1 MDEKED
7 KKMKKKLS
15 KSTLQYL
22 KEVTGNKKKY
32 FLILITVQILQGIS
46 GVCFALLLRI
56 VIDSALAHD
65 GKLLIRNICLFIGL
79 ICLQMLFSALLRYY
93 NELSKSTFENSCKA
107 RLFQQILSKDYGY
120 VTSIHSAEWMNR
132 LTSDTVVVSTGLTEI
147 VPGIAG
153 MVAKMI
159 GALSMI
165 IVLEPRFTFI
175 IGIGGIFMI
184 ALTSIFRK
192 KLRAYHKVMQEK
204 DGKVRI
210 FLQEHLHSLMI
221 VKVFTKEQDTYKQ
234 SLETMEEHQRA
245 RMDKTR
251 FSNICNIGFSFM
263 MNGAY
268 VLGAIYS
275 VVGIYRGTV
284 SYGTLMAMLQLINQI
299 QSPFANITSYIP
311 KYYAMI
317 ASSERLLEIESTIQD
332 RIENN
337 GCMDFESISLE
348 NIDFSYEKS
357 REEILN
363 NFSFNLHKGECVGF
377 TGPSGCGKS
386 TVLKVLLSLYP
397 VTRGK
402 KTIFYNNKED
412 ELTSKYRH
420 LFSYVPQGN
429 QLMSGTI
436 RDVVTFSNVENE
448 EKIWNALEIACA
460 SEFVQKL
467 PDGLDTKLKEQGS
480 GISEGQMQRLAIAR
494 AIYSN
499 RPILLLDE
507 ATSALDVNTE
517 KQVLSNLKEMKDITV
532 IIITHR
538 LEALSICT
546 REVQFKVRENE

>member
-1 MDEKED
+1 
-7 KKMKKKLS
+7 MKKKLS

-22 KEVTGNKKKY
+22 KEVTGNKKRY
-32 FLILITVQILQGIS
+32 FLILIIVQILQGIS

-56 VIDSALAHD
+56 VIDSAVAHD
-65 GKLLIRNICLFIGL
+65 GRALIRNICLFIGL
-79 ICLQMLFSALLRYY
+79 ICLQMLFSAILRYY

-107 RLFQQILSKDYGY
+107 RLFQQILSKDFSY
-120 VTSIHSAEWMNR
+120 VTSVHSAEWMNR

-153 MVAKMI
+153 MAAKMI

-165 IVLEPRFTFI
+165 IVLEPRFVFI
-175 IGIGGIFMI
+175 IGIGGILMI
-184 ALTSIFRK
+184 VLTSIFRK
-192 KLRAYHKVMQEK
+192 KLRAYHKIMQEK

-397 VTRGK
+397 ITSGK

-448 EKIWNALEIACA
+448 EKIWNALKIACA

-517 KQVLSNLKEMKDITV
+517 KQVLSNLKEMKDVTV

>member
-1 MDEKED
+1 
-7 KKMKKKLS
+7 MKKKLS

-22 KEVTGNKKKY
+22 KEVTGNKKQY
-32 FLILITVQILQGIS
+32 FLILIVVQILQGIS
-46 GVCFALLLRI
+46 GVCFALLLRS
-56 VIDSALAHD
+56 VIDSAVAHD
-65 GKLLIRNICLFIGL
+65 GTGLLRNTILFIGL
-79 ICLQMLFSALLRYY
+79 ICLQMIFNALLRYY
-93 NELSKSTFENSCKA
+93 NELSKATFENSSKS
-107 RLFQQILSKDYGY
+107 RLFQQILHRDYSY
-120 VTSIHSAEWMNR
+120 VTSVHSAEWMNR

-153 MVAKMI
+153 MAAKMI

-165 IVLEPRFTFI
+165 IMLEPRFVFV
-175 IGIGGIFMI
+175 IGIGGILMVV
-184 ALTSIFRK
+184 LTTVFRK
-192 KLRAYHKVMQEK
+192 KLRAYHKIMQEK
-204 DGKVRI
+204 DGNVRI

-221 VKVFTKEQDTYKQ
+221 VKVFTKEEDTYNE
-234 SLETMEEHQRA
+234 SLETMDDHKKA

-251 FSNICNIGFSFM
+251 FSNVCNIGFSFM

-275 VVGIYRGTV
+275 VIGIYNGTV
-284 SYGTLMAMLQLINQI
+284 SYGTLMALLQLINQI
-299 QSPFANITSYIP
+299 QAPFANITSYIP

-317 ASSERLLEIESTIQD
+317 ASSERLLEIENSNMD
-332 RIENN
+332 IEESN
-337 GCMDFESISLE
+337 GCTDFESISLQHVH
-348 NIDFSYEKS
+348 FSYEKN
-357 REEILN
+357 RDEILN
-363 NFSFNLHKGECVGF
+363 DFNLTLYKGECIGF

-397 VTRGK
+397 ITEGK
-402 KTIFYNNKED
+402 ITICSHGKEK
-412 ELTSKYRH
+412 ELSSGYRH

-429 QLMSGTI
+429 QLMLGTV

-448 EKIWNALEIACA
+448 EQIWKALDVACA
-460 SEFVQKL
+460 SEFVKNL
-467 PDGLDTKLKEQGS
+467 PDGLDTQLKEQGS

-517 KQVLSNLKEMKDITV
+517 KQVLSNLKSLKDMTV
-532 IIITHR
+532 IIVTHR

-546 REVQFKVRENE
+546 REVQFEVKEDE

>member
-1 MDEKED
+1 
-7 KKMKKKLS
+7 
-15 KSTLQYL
+15 
-22 KEVTGNKKKY
+22 
-32 FLILITVQILQGIS
+32 
-46 GVCFALLLRI
+46 
-56 VIDSALAHD
+56 
-65 GKLLIRNICLFIGL
+65 
-79 ICLQMLFSALLRYY
+79 MLFSALLRYY

-120 VTSIHSAEWMNR
+120 VTSVHSAEWMNR

-153 MVAKMI
+153 MAAKMI

-165 IVLEPRFTFI
+165 IVLEPRFVFI

-184 ALTSIFRK
+184 VLTSIFRK
-192 KLRAYHKVMQEK
+192 KLRAYHKIMQEK

-234 SLETMEEHQRA
+234 SLQTMEEHQRA

-317 ASSERLLEIESTIQD
+317 ASSERLLEIESSVQD

-337 GCMDFESISLE
+337 GCMDFESISLD

-363 NFSFNLHKGECVGF
+363 DFSFTLHKGECVGF

-397 VTRGK
+397 ITSGK
-402 KTIFYNNKED
+402 KKIFYNDKED

-448 EKIWNALEIACA
+448 KKIWNALKIACA

>member
-1 MDEKED
+1 V
-7 KKMKKKLS
+7 KKKLS

-22 KEVTGNKKKY
+22 KEVTGNKKQY
-32 FLILITVQILQGIS
+32 FLILIVVQILQGIS
-46 GVCFALLLRI
+46 GVCFALLLRS
-56 VIDSALAHD
+56 VIDSAVAHD
-65 GKLLIRNICLFIGL
+65 GTGLLRNTILFIGL
-79 ICLQMLFSALLRYY
+79 ICLQMIFNALLRYY
-93 NELSKSTFENSCKA
+93 NELSKATFENSSKS
-107 RLFQQILSKDYGY
+107 RLFQQILHRDYSY
-120 VTSIHSAEWMNR
+120 VTSVHSAEWMNR

-153 MVAKMI
+153 MAAKMI

-165 IVLEPRFTFI
+165 IMLEPRFVFV
-175 IGIGGIFMI
+175 IGIGGILMVV
-184 ALTSIFRK
+184 LTTVFRK
-192 KLRAYHKVMQEK
+192 KLRAYHKIMQEK
-204 DGKVRI
+204 DGNVRI

-221 VKVFTKEQDTYKQ
+221 VKVFTKEEDTYNE
-234 SLETMEEHQRA
+234 SLETMDDHKKA

-251 FSNICNIGFSFM
+251 FSNVCNIGFSFM

-275 VVGIYRGTV
+275 VIGIYNGTV
-284 SYGTLMAMLQLINQI
+284 SYGTLMALLQLINQI
-299 QSPFANITSYIP
+299 QAPFANITSYIP

-317 ASSERLLEIESTIQD
+317 ASSERLLEIENSNMD
-332 RIENN
+332 IEESN
-337 GCMDFESISLE
+337 GCTDFESISLQHVH
-348 NIDFSYEKS
+348 FSYEKN
-357 REEILN
+357 RDEILN
-363 NFSFNLHKGECVGF
+363 DFNLTLHKGECIGF

-397 VTRGK
+397 ITEGK
-402 KTIFYNNKED
+402 ITICSHGKEE
-412 ELTSKYRH
+412 ELSSGYRH

-429 QLMSGTI
+429 QLMLGTI

-448 EKIWNALEIACA
+448 EQIWKALDVACA
-460 SEFVQKL
+460 SEFVKNF
-467 PDGLDTKLKEQGS
+467 PDGLDTQLKEQGS

-517 KQVLSNLKEMKDITV
+517 KQVLSNLKSLKDMTV
-532 IIITHR
+532 IIVTHR

-546 REVQFKVRENE
+546 REVQFEVKEDE

>member
-1 MDEKED
+1 
-7 KKMKKKLS
+7 MKKKLS

-22 KEVTGNKKKY
+22 KEVTGNKKQY
-32 FLILITVQILQGIS
+32 FLILIVVQILQGIS
-46 GVCFALLLRI
+46 GVCFALLLRS
-56 VIDSALAHD
+56 VIDSAVAHD
-65 GKLLIRNICLFIGL
+65 GTGLLRNTILFIGL
-79 ICLQMLFSALLRYY
+79 ICLQMIFNALLRYY
-93 NELSKSTFENSCKA
+93 NELSKATFENSSKS
-107 RLFQQILSKDYGY
+107 RLFQQILHRDYSY
-120 VTSIHSAEWMNR
+120 VTSVHSAEWMNR

-153 MVAKMI
+153 MAAKMI

-165 IVLEPRFTFI
+165 IMLEPRFVFV
-175 IGIGGIFMI
+175 IGIGGILMVV
-184 ALTSIFRK
+184 LTTVFRK
-192 KLRAYHKVMQEK
+192 KLRAYHKIMQEK
-204 DGKVRI
+204 DGNVRI

-221 VKVFTKEQDTYKQ
+221 VKVFTKEEDTYNE
-234 SLETMEEHQRA
+234 SLETMDDHKKA

-251 FSNICNIGFSFM
+251 FSNVCNIGFSFM

-275 VVGIYRGTV
+275 VIGIYNGTV
-284 SYGTLMAMLQLINQI
+284 SYGTLMALLQLINQI
-299 QSPFANITSYIP
+299 QAPFANITSYIP

-317 ASSERLLEIESTIQD
+317 ASSERLLEIENSNMD
-332 RIENN
+332 IEESN
-337 GCMDFESISLE
+337 GCTDFESISLQHVH
-348 NIDFSYEKS
+348 FSYEKN
-357 REEILN
+357 RDEILN
-363 NFSFNLHKGECVGF
+363 DFNLTLHKGECIGF

-397 VTRGK
+397 IKEGK
-402 KTIFYNNKED
+402 ITICSHGKEE
-412 ELTSKYRH
+412 ELSSGYRH

-429 QLMSGTI
+429 QLMLGTV

-448 EKIWNALEIACA
+448 EQIWKALDVACA
-460 SEFVQKL
+460 SEFVKNL
-467 PDGLDTKLKEQGS
+467 PDGLDTQLKEQGS

-517 KQVLSNLKEMKDITV
+517 KQVLSNLKSLKDMTV
-532 IIITHR
+532 IIVTHR

-546 REVQFKVRENE
+546 REVQFEVKEDE

>member
-1 MDEKED
+1 
-7 KKMKKKLS
+7 MKKKLS

-22 KEVTGNKKKY
+22 KEVTGNKKQY
-32 FLILITVQILQGIS
+32 FLILIVVQILQGIS
-46 GVCFALLLRI
+46 GVCFALLLRS
-56 VIDSALAHD
+56 VIDSAVAHD
-65 GKLLIRNICLFIGL
+65 GTGLLRNTILFIGL
-79 ICLQMLFSALLRYY
+79 ICLQMVFSALLRYY
-93 NELSKSTFENSCKA
+93 NELSKATFENSSKS
-107 RLFQQILSKDYGY
+107 RLFQQILHRDYSY
-120 VTSIHSAEWMNR
+120 VTSVHSAEWMNR

-153 MVAKMI
+153 MAAKMI

-165 IVLEPRFTFI
+165 IMLEPRFIFV
-175 IGIGGIFMI
+175 IGIGGILMVV
-184 ALTSIFRK
+184 LTTVFRK
-192 KLRAYHKVMQEK
+192 KLRAYHKIMQEK
-204 DGKVRI
+204 DGNVRI

-221 VKVFTKEQDTYKQ
+221 VKVFTKEEDTYNE
-234 SLETMEEHQRA
+234 SLETMNDHKKA

-251 FSNICNIGFSFM
+251 FSNVCNIGFSFM

-275 VVGIYRGTV
+275 VIGIYNGTV
-284 SYGTLMAMLQLINQI
+284 SYGTLMALLQLINQI
-299 QSPFANITSYIP
+299 QAPFANITSYIP

-317 ASSERLLEIESTIQD
+317 ASSERLLEIENSNMD
-332 RIENN
+332 IEESN
-337 GCMDFESISLE
+337 GCTDFESISLQHVH
-348 NIDFSYEKS
+348 FSYEKN
-357 REEILN
+357 RDEILN
-363 NFSFNLHKGECVGF
+363 DFNLTLHKGGCIGF

-397 VTRGK
+397 ITEGK
-402 KTIFYNNKED
+402 ITICSHGKEE
-412 ELTSKYRH
+412 ELSSGYRH

-429 QLMSGTI
+429 QLMLGTV

-448 EKIWNALEIACA
+448 EQIWKALDVACA
-460 SEFVQKL
+460 SEFVKNL
-467 PDGLDTKLKEQGS
+467 PDGLDTQLKEQGS

-517 KQVLSNLKEMKDITV
+517 KQVLSNLKSLKDMTV
-532 IIITHR
+532 IIVTHR

-546 REVQFKVRENE
+546 REVQFKVKEDE

>member
-1 MDEKED
+1 
-7 KKMKKKLS
+7 MKKKLS

-22 KEVTGNKKKY
+22 KEVTGNKKQY
-32 FLILITVQILQGIS
+32 FLILIVVQILQGIS
-46 GVCFALLLRI
+46 GVCFALLLRS
-56 VIDSALAHD
+56 VIDSAVAHD
-65 GKLLIRNICLFIGL
+65 GTGLLRNTILFIGL
-79 ICLQMLFSALLRYY
+79 ICLQMIFNALLRYY
-93 NELSKSTFENSCKA
+93 NELSKATFENSSKS
-107 RLFQQILSKDYGY
+107 RLFQQILHRDYSY
-120 VTSIHSAEWMNR
+120 VTSVHSAEWMNR

-153 MVAKMI
+153 MAAKMI

-165 IVLEPRFTFI
+165 IMLEPRFVFV
-175 IGIGGIFMI
+175 IGIGGILMVV
-184 ALTSIFRK
+184 LTTVFRK
-192 KLRAYHKVMQEK
+192 KLRAYHKIMQEK
-204 DGKVRI
+204 DGNVRI

-221 VKVFTKEQDTYKQ
+221 VKVFTKEEDTYNE
-234 SLETMEEHQRA
+234 SLETMDDYKKA

-251 FSNICNIGFSFM
+251 FSNVCNIGFSFM

-275 VVGIYRGTV
+275 VIGIYNGTV
-284 SYGTLMAMLQLINQI
+284 SYGTLMALLQLINQI
-299 QSPFANITSYIP
+299 QAPFANITSYIP

-317 ASSERLLEIESTIQD
+317 ASSERLLEIENSNMD
-332 RIENN
+332 IEESN
-337 GCMDFESISLE
+337 GCTDFESISLQHVH
-348 NIDFSYEKS
+348 FSYEKN
-357 REEILN
+357 RDEILN
-363 NFSFNLHKGECVGF
+363 DFNLTLHKGECIGF

-397 VTRGK
+397 ITEGK
-402 KTIFYNNKED
+402 ITICSHGKEE
-412 ELTSKYRH
+412 ELSSGYRH

-429 QLMSGTI
+429 QLMLGTV

-448 EKIWNALEIACA
+448 EQIWKALDVACA
-460 SEFVQKL
+460 SEFVKNL
-467 PDGLDTKLKEQGS
+467 PDGLDTQLKEQGS

-517 KQVLSNLKEMKDITV
+517 KQVLSNLKSLKDMTV
-532 IIITHR
+532 IIVTHR

-546 REVQFKVRENE
+546 REVQFEVKEDE